1 MPDYYAIQIS
11 PKQRNRLVEA
21 LREFNNAH
29 PELPADNYFDLD
41 TDHPESLAN
50 LLETLEEDG
59 LNCLAM

>member
-1 MPDYYAIQIS
+1 MPDYYEIQIS
-11 PKQRNRLVEA
+11 PKQRNHLVEA

-29 PELPADNYFDLD
+29 PELPADDCFDLD

-50 LLETLEEDG
+50 MLETLEEDC